1 MDKSKANTLDFFTA
15 YQMHESVSY
24 ALIALLMADSWKI
37 HRQVICDI
45 PEAAFYSINS

>member
-1 MDKSKANTLDFFTA
+1 MEKSKPNTLDFFTA
-15 YQMHESVSY
+15 YQMHELVSL
-24 ALIALLMADSWKI
+24 ALALLMADSCRI

>member
-1 MDKSKANTLDFFTA
+1 MEKSKANTLDFFTT
-15 YQMHESVSY
+15 YQMHELVSY
-24 ALIALLMADSWKI
+24 ALALLMADSWKI